1 MHLNLFKKILYLFG
15 IVNKPSYICSKK
27 YYNTVNT
34 DKIMNIKDKFLEL
47 TSRTYP
53 HGTEQDVFPLLN
65 SKLEQD
71 EFGNLFIK
79 IGESDVMFT
88 SHLDTATS
96 ALTQVNHV
104 IDGKNIKTDGKSILG
119 ADDKA
124 GVTIMLYMIE
134 KNIPGLYYFFLGE
147 EVGCVG
153 SKKVADKQ
161 KTEKIP
167 GINKVIS
174 FDRRGTT
181 SVITFQTSQRCCSDT
196 FGEALAKQLNLADES
211 FSYKTDPT
219 GILTD
224 SVQFIRIYPECTN
237 ISVGYQ
243 SEHTYSETQDI
254 EHLEKLA
261 EACLKVDWNSLP
273 VERDPSKTEYKSY
286 DSYGEYDYDYGYG
299 WGSYGRYNSYNSYDS
314 KSFDKTEKIWFEDKK
329 FNYISNIDINT
340 YTKKTVSVDLCK
352 DRIDY
357 EKKIID
363 DLLRSLE
370 LQYISS
376 EWDGLKLKVKY
387 EFDHTTECDRN
398 DLIEYLPE
406 LDYSSGD
413 PLESDIKVDTSSYQ
427 TIWSSKDVDK
437 NYSDY
442 RDAYDPYDDFDYEY
456 YD

>member
-1 MHLNLFKKILYLFG
+1 
-15 IVNKPSYICSKK
+15 
-27 YYNTVNT
+27 
-34 DKIMNIKDKFLEL
+34 MNIKEKFLEL

-53 HGTEQDVFPLLN
+53 HGTEQDIFPLL
-65 SKLEQD
+65 SSELQQD

-96 ALTQVNHV
+96 ALSQVNHV
-104 IDGKNIKTDGKSILG
+104 IDGKYIKTDGKSILG

-134 KNIPGLYYFFLGE
+134 NKIPGLYYFFLGE

-153 SKKVADKQ
+153 SKKVANKQ
-161 KTEKIP
+161 KDEKIP

-196 FGEALAKQLNLADES
+196 FGDALAKQLNLADES

-243 SEHTYSETQDI
+243 SEHTYSEVQDI

-261 EACLKVDWNSLP
+261 EACLKVEWNSLP

-286 DSYGEYDYDYGYG
+286 GSYGGWDDDYDYGYG
-299 WGSYGRYNSYNSYDS
+299 WGSYGRTSSWNT
-314 KSFDKTEKIWFEDKK
+314 KSFDTKPKTEKIWFHDKK
-329 FNYISNIDINT
+329 FNYVSCVEIESL
-340 YTKKTVSVDLCK
+340 TKKTVSVDLCK
-352 DRIDY
+352 ERVDY
-357 EKKIID
+357 EKKIIT
-363 DLLRSLE
+363 DLLNSLE
-370 LQYISS
+370 LAYNTC
-376 EWDGLKLKVKY
+376 EWDGMKLKVTY
-387 EFDHTTECDRN
+387 EFDHMTECSRN

-406 LDYSSGD
+406 LDYTTGD
-413 PLESDIKVDTSSYQ
+413 DLDKDISVDTSSYSIYSGGS
-427 TIWSSKDVDK
+427 TGVVKGTDER

-442 RDAYDPYDDFDYEY
+442 EDYCDGLYD
-456 YD
+456 